1 MEGAVTFIVAFFHL
15 FSGSTNFLYSSFQ
28 FQKYIGIMVS
38 LILVHEEISFF
49 PDAICLCQI

>member
-28 FQKYIGIMVS
+28 FQKYIGIMVL

-49 PDAICLCQI
+49 S